1 MEYQF
6 TKPILVTGGAG
17 FIGSHLIDHLL
28 EAGNSVTTIDDFND
42 FYDPKIKAINQE
54 RHFNY
59 ESFKSIN
66 ADIRDQ
72 ATLRQIFGEN
82 DIGIVV
88 HLAAMAGVRPSL
100 ERPAHYTD
108 VNITGTQSLL
118 EVSAE
123 HKIDGFIFAS
133 SSSVYG
139 NNEKIPFSE
148 DDNVDRQISPYGA
161 TKKMGEILCYTYN
174 HLYDIPMTCLRFFTV
189 YGPRQRPEMAI
200 HKFVRHILNGRPIP
214 FFGDGETARDY
225 TYIDDIIAGILSA
238 MKNVGDYAIYNLGN
252 SEPIKLKELVAIIE
266 EQTGKK
272 LVLNK
277 QELPPGDVIQ
287 TFADVT
293 RAKKHLEYNP
303 QVHIN
308 DGIGRFIDWYEQIL
322 KQNPELY

>member
-28 EAGNSVTTIDDFND
+28 EAGNLVTTIDDFND

-82 DIGIVV
+82 DIGRVV

-139 NNEKIPFSE
+139 NNEKTPFSE

-189 YGPRQRPEMAI
+189 YGSRQRPEMAI
-200 HKFVRHILNGRPIP
+200 HKFVRHILSGKPIP

-225 TYIDDIIAGILSA
+225 TYIDDIISGILSA

-266 EQTGKK
+266 EQTGKN
-272 LVLNK
+272 LVLDK

-287 TFADVT
+287 TFADIT

-322 KQNPELY
+322 EQNPELY